1 MRLWPPALG
10 RRDLLLAALPGV
22 LSTALLLA
30 AFAPAQ
36 RTLANPNNSWTAY
49 SYDSL
54 LNRVHLYALAQR
66 DPRATPEQVQ
76 ARRDQALSSLSS
88 RAAMENEF
96 QELPTLEAEAGYR
109 MEELRDLLRRGRP
122 ADTAEALAIAQA
134 LNAAAHIRLNELRGE
149 LLRTLKLIKT
159 TVVLTALLTG
169 LISTLLIAR
178 ALAGAR
184 QAQHARQAR
193 EAQHKEALGMAAHE
207 LRRPLQALLL
217 ATDALR
223 GQDNLRAREK
233 LLRIIEEQAA
243 FLAARTELE
252 RLDGMY
258 VNISPRPQST
268 DLAALLTGLES
279 ERVRLRRPAGPVN
292 WTVDGAQVRQVVENL
307 VENALRYSAGPVL
320 VVLCAPTEAGGPQI
334 RVLDRG
340 PGLPPEQREAVF
352 DPGHQRPRVASG
364 RGLGLPLAR
373 RLARANGADLTLH
386 EAQGGGLEARVEF
399 GRR

>member
-1 MRLWPPALG
+1 MRLWPAALG

-36 RTLANPNNSWTAY
+36 RTLANPANSWTAY

-66 DPRATPEQVQ
+66 DPHATPEEVR
-76 ARRDQALSSLSS
+76 ARREQALSSLSS
-88 RAAMENEF
+88 RAAMEREF
-96 QELPTLEAEAGYR
+96 QELPSLEADAGYR

-122 ADTAEALAIAQA
+122 ADTTEALAIAQA
-134 LNAAAHIRLNELRGE
+134 LNASAHLRLNALRDQ
-149 LLRTLKLIKT
+149 LLRTLNVIKLS
-159 TVVLTALLTG
+159 VVLTAILTG

-178 ALAGAR
+178 ALTSAR
-184 QAQHARQAR
+184 QAQQARHAR

-258 VNISPRPQST
+258 VNISPRPQPT
-268 DLAALLTGLES
+268 DLATLLSGLDS
-279 ERVRLRRPAGPVN
+279 ARVRVRRPPGPVVS
-292 WTVDGAQVRQVVENL
+292 TVDSAQVRQVVENL

-320 VVLCAPTEAGGPQI
+320 VVLCAPTDTSGPLI

-352 DPGHQRPRVASG
+352 AVGHDRPRVASG

-386 EAQGGGLEARVEF
+386 EAQGGGLEARVAF
-399 GRR
+399 GQG